1 MLIKGDFMANEQVLT
16 AEQVIDQ
23 AKTYLSERDVAFVQR
38 AYEFAKDAHKEQY
51 RKSGEPY
58 IIHPI
63 QVAGILVDLEMDP
76 DTIAT
81 GFLHDVVEDTEV
93 TLEQISDSFN
103 KEVAMLVDGVTKLG
117 KIKYKSKEEQ
127 QAENHRKMFVAMAQD
142 IRVILVKLA
151 DRLHNM
157 RTLKH
162 LPQEKQRRIS
172 NETLEIFAPLAHRLG
187 ISAIKWELE
196 DTALRYLN
204 PQQYYR
210 IVNLMKKKR
219 AEREEYLDQVIGEV
233 RERVNE
239 VSIKVELSGR
249 PKHIYSIYRKMALQ
263 NKQFNEIYDL
273 LAVRIIV
280 NSIKDCYAVLGIIHT
295 CWKPMPG
302 RFKDYIAMPKAN
314 MYQSLHTTVIGPKG
328 EPLEVQIRTADMHQI
343 AEFGIAAHWAYK
355 EGKTLTEQSSF
366 EEKMT
371 WFREILEFQN
381 DATNAEEFMESL
393 KIDLFSDM
401 VYVFTP
407 KGDVIELPSGSVPI
421 DFSYRIHSEIGNKTI
436 GAKVNGKMVT
446 LDYKLKTGDIIEIL
460 TSKHSYGPSPDWLK
474 LAQTSQ
480 AKNKIRQFFKKQR
493 RDENI
498 EKGKELV
505 EKEVR
510 QMEFDVKEILT
521 ADNIKRVAE
530 KFNFS
535 NDEDMY
541 AAVGYNG
548 ITPLQVA
555 NRLTEKW
562 RKKRDQEQEASLQ
575 ENIREVKRVNTT
587 KRRDSGVIVQGID
600 NLLIR
605 LSKCCS
611 PVPGDD
617 IVGFITKGRGV
628 SVHRADCPNV
638 HTEDAESR
646 LIPVEWESQIKQGKE
661 FNVEIE
667 ISGFDRR
674 GLLNEVLQAVNE
686 TKTNISAVSG
696 RSDRNKMATI
706 NMSIS
711 IHNISHLHKVVER
724 IKQIRD
730 IYSVRRIMQ

>member
-1 MLIKGDFMANEQVLT
+1 MANEQVLT
-16 AEQVIDQ
+16 AEQVLEKASQ
-23 AKTYLSERDVAFVQR
+23 YLSEQDLQMVTY
-38 AYEFAKDAHKEQY
+38 AYEFAREAHREQY

-63 QVAGILVDLEMDP
+63 QVAGILVDLKMDP
-76 DTIAT
+76 AT
-81 GFLHDVVEDTEV
+81 VSAGFLHDVVEDTVV
-93 TLEQISDSFN
+93 TLEDMERAFN
-103 KEVAMLVDGVTKLG
+103 KEIAMLVDGVTKLG
-117 KIKYKSKEEQ
+117 KIKYKSQAEQ

-142 IRVILVKLA
+142 IRVILIKLA

-162 LPQEKQRRIS
+162 LPQEKQRRIA

-187 ISAIKWELE
+187 INTIKWELE

-210 IVNLMKKKR
+210 IVNLMKRKR
-219 AEREEYLDQVIGEV
+219 AEREEYLKEVMDDIRGKLGEV
-233 RERVNE
+233 AIQ
-239 VSIKVELSGR
+239 SDISGR
-249 PKHIYSIYRKMALQ
+249 PKHIYSIYRKMVMQ

-273 LAVRIIV
+273 LAIRVVV

-314 MYQSLHTTVIGPKG
+314 FYQSLHTTVIGPKG
-328 EPLEVQIRTADMHQI
+328 DPLEVQIRTKEMHRL
-343 AEFGIAAHWAYK
+343 AEYGIAAHWAYK
-355 EGKTLTEQSSF
+355 EGESAAENETLG
-366 EEKMT
+366 KKLT
-371 WFREILEFQN
+371 WFRQILEWQN

-401 VYVFTP
+401 VFVFTP
-407 KGDVIELPSGSVPI
+407 KGDVLELPLGSVPI

-446 LDYKLKTGDIIEIL
+446 LDYQLKTGDIIEIL
-460 TSKHSYGPSPDWLK
+460 TSKHSYGPSQDWIK
-474 LAQTSQ
+474 LAQTSH

-493 RDENI
+493 REENI

-505 EKEVR
+505 EKELRSSDYDLKEVLTTENVR
-510 QMEFDVKEILT
+510 
-521 ADNIKRVAE
+521 RVAE
-530 KFNFS
+530 KFNFA
-535 NDEDMY
+535 NDEEMY

-548 ITPLQVA
+548 ITASQIA
-555 NRLTEKW
+555 TRLTDKF
-562 RKKRDQEQEASLQ
+562 RKKREEEQL
-575 ENIREVKRVNTT
+575 IT
-587 KRRDSGVIVQGID
+587 KVMSEGKKTMKISKYDSGVKVSGAD

-605 LSKCCS
+605 LSKCCN

-617 IVGFITKGRGV
+617 IVGYITKGRGV
-628 SVHRADCPNV
+628 SIHRQDCVNMQ
-638 HTEDAESR
+638 TEEAQERKLD
-646 LIPVEWESQIKQGKE
+646 VEWEGDPEKVIE
-661 FNVEIE
+661 YNVDIE
-667 ISGFDRR
+667 IFGFDRR

-706 NMSIS
+706 HMSIS
-711 IHNISHLHKVVER
+711 IQNIHHLQKVVER
-724 IKQIRD
+724 IKQVRD
-730 IYSVRRIMQ
+730 IYSVRRLMH

>member
-1 MLIKGDFMANEQVLT
+1 MANEQVLT
-16 AEQVIDQ
+16 AEQVIEN
-23 AKTYLSERDVAFVQR
+23 AGKYLSGDDIDLVAK
-38 AYEFAKDAHKEQY
+38 AYQFAKDAHSEQY

-63 QVAGILVDLEMDP
+63 QVAGILVDLELDP
-76 DTIAT
+76 TTIAA
-81 GFLHDVVEDTEV
+81 GFLHDVVEDTDV
-93 TLEQISDSFN
+93 TLEQLKDTFN
-103 KEVAMLVDGVTKLG
+103 DDVAMLVDGVTKLG

-127 QAENHRKMFVAMAQD
+127 QAENHRKMFVAMARD
-142 IRVILVKLA
+142 IRVILIKLA

-162 LPQEKQRRIS
+162 LPQEKQRRIA

-187 ISAIKWELE
+187 ISKIKWELE

-210 IVNLMKKKR
+210 IVNLMKQKR
-219 AEREEYLDQVIGEV
+219 AEREQYIEEVIDEV
-233 RERVNE
+233 RDRVNE
-239 VSIKVELSGR
+239 VAIKAEISGR

-280 NSIKDCYAVLGIIHT
+280 SSIKDCYAVLGIIHT

-302 RFKDYIAMPKAN
+302 RFKDYIAMPKPN

-328 EPLEVQIRTADMHQI
+328 DPLEVQIRTVDMHHI
-343 AEFGIAAHWAYK
+343 AEYGVAAHWAYK
-355 EGKTLTEQSSF
+355 EGKTENDPASF
-366 EEKMT
+366 EDKLT

-381 DATNAEEFMESL
+381 ESTNAEEFMESL
-393 KIDLFSDM
+393 KVDLFSDM
-401 VYVFTP
+401 VYIFTP
-407 KGDVIELPSGSVPI
+407 KGDVIELPAGSVPI
-421 DFSYRIHSEIGNKTI
+421 DFAYRIHSEIGNKTI

-446 LDYKLKTGDIIEIL
+446 LDFKLKTGDIIEIL
-460 TSKHSYGPSPDWLK
+460 TSKHSYGPSQDWLK
-474 LAQTSQ
+474 LSQTTQ

-493 RDENI
+493 REENI

-505 EKEVR
+505 EKEIR
-510 QMEFDVKEILT
+510 NSDFDLKEVLT
-521 ADNIKRVAE
+521 QDNLKRVAE

-535 NDEDMY
+535 NEEDMY

-548 ITPLQVA
+548 ITAAQIA

-562 RKKRDQEQEASLQ
+562 RKQRDQEQEIKEIMNESKPAP
-575 ENIREVKRVNTT
+575 KG
-587 KRRDSGVIVQGID
+587 KKRDSGVVVQGID

-605 LSKCCS
+605 LSKCCN
-611 PVPGDD
+611 PVPGDE

-628 SVHRADCPNV
+628 SVHRSDCLNV
-638 HTEDAESR
+638 HTGEAENR
-646 LIPVEWESQIKQGKE
+646 LISVEWESHIKEGRE

-711 IHNISHLHKVVER
+711 IHNINHLHKVVER

-730 IYSVRRIMQ
+730 IYSVRRIMH

>member
-1 MLIKGDFMANEQVLT
+1 MANEQVLT

-219 AEREEYLDQVIGEV
+219 AEREEYLEQVIDEV

-239 VSIKVELSGR
+239 VSIKVEISGR

-343 AEFGIAAHWAYK
+343 AEYGIAAHWAYK

>member
-1 MLIKGDFMANEQVLT
+1 MANDQILT
-16 AEQVIDQ
+16 AEQVVER
-23 AKTYLSERDVAFVQR
+23 ASLYLQPEEAEFIHRAFKY
-38 AYEFAKDAHKEQY
+38 AEYAHREQF

-63 QVAGILVDLEMDP
+63 QVAGILAELEMDP
-76 DTIAT
+76 ATIAA
-81 GFLHDVVEDTEV
+81 GFLHDVVEDTEI
-93 TLEQISDSFN
+93 TLKDIEENFSP
-103 KEVAMLVDGVTKLG
+103 EVAMLVDGVTKLG
-117 KIKYKSKEEQ
+117 KIKYKSQQEQ

-142 IRVILVKLA
+142 IRVILIKLA

-187 ISAIKWELE
+187 ISTIKWELE

-219 AEREEYLDQVIGEV
+219 AEREKYLEEVIDEV
-233 RERVNE
+233 RKNVEEVN
-239 VSIKVELSGR
+239 IKADLSGR

-263 NKQFNEIYDL
+263 NKQFSEIYDL
-273 LAVRIIV
+273 LAVRIVV

-302 RFKDYIAMPKAN
+302 RFKDYIAMPKPN

-328 EPLEVQIRTADMHQI
+328 DPLEVQIRTSDMHRI
-343 AEFGIAAHWAYK
+343 AEFGVAAHWAYK
-355 EGKTLTEQSSF
+355 EGKDVGEQPSL
-366 EEKMT
+366 EEKLT
-371 WFREILEFQN
+371 WFREILEFQD

-401 VYVFTP
+401 VFIFTP
-407 KGDVIELPSGSVPI
+407 KGDVIELPSGSNPI
-421 DFSYRIHSEIGNKTI
+421 DFAYRIHSEIGNKTI
-436 GAKVNGKMVT
+436 GAKVNGKMVP

-460 TSKHSYGPSPDWLK
+460 TSKHSYGPSQDWLK
-474 LAQTSQ
+474 LTQTSQ

-493 RDENI
+493 REENI

-505 EKEVR
+505 EKEIKD
-510 QMEFDVKEILT
+510 MEFDLKEILT
-521 ADNIKRVAE
+521 AENIRRVAD
-530 KFNFS
+530 KFNFL
-535 NDEDMY
+535 NEEDMY

-548 ITPLQVA
+548 ITALQVA

-562 RKKRDQEQEASLQ
+562 RKQKMVEQEADISEAVADL
-575 ENIREVKRVNTT
+575 KTFSNTS
-587 KRRDSGVIVQGID
+587 KKRDSGVQVPGID

-605 LSKCCS
+605 LSRCCN
-611 PVPGDD
+611 PVPGDE
-617 IVGFITKGRGV
+617 IVGYITKGRGV
-628 SVHRADCPNV
+628 SVHRQDCPNLDSG
-638 HTEDAESR
+638 DADHR
-646 LIPVEWESQIKQGKE
+646 LVPVEWESTINERKE
-661 FNVEIE
+661 YIVEIE
-667 ISGFDRR
+667 ISGYDRR

-696 RSDRNKMATI
+696 KSDRNKVATI
-706 NMSIS
+706 HMSIY
-711 IHNISHLHKVVER
+711 IHNIAHLQKVVDR
-724 IKQIRD
+724 IKQISD
-730 IYSVRRIMQ
+730 VYSVRRIMN